1 MSGNVVGL
9 FDERWVENV
18 FAESGDQ
25 GALRVD
31 ISTKGRVRFI
41 NANDEVVPPQFTA
54 AILSLEQ
61 MARLGEILKVA
72 FSKDDG
78 GKEDD
83 DGNGDQPA

>member
-1 MSGNVVGL
+1 MGVVKNL

-18 FAESGDQ
+18 FAETCDQ

-41 NANDEVVPPQFTA
+41 TANDVVDPPQFTA
-54 AILSLEQ
+54 AILSMEQ
-61 MARLGEILKVA
+61 VSRLGELIAVA
-72 FSKDDG
+72 FTRNDE

-83 DGNGDQPA
+83 NGNGDKSA